1 MPTTTA
7 TRIILDCMLENNGF
21 PEYIRKKASDAGLT
35 GSDAVLYCER
45 ATKRVVEGS
54 LEGSMMPDFAQEILN
69 QALTESVDWQYIAR
83 RLLVD
88 PVAN

>member
-21 PEYIRKKASDAGLT
+21 PEFLRKKTSDAGLK
-35 GSDAVLYCER
+35 GHDALQYCER
-45 ATKRVVEGS
+45 ATKKVVEGS
-54 LEGSMMPDFAQEILN
+54 LEGSLMPDFAQEILT
-69 QALTESVDWQYIAR
+69 QALAESVDWQYIAR
-83 RLLVD
+83 RLLAD